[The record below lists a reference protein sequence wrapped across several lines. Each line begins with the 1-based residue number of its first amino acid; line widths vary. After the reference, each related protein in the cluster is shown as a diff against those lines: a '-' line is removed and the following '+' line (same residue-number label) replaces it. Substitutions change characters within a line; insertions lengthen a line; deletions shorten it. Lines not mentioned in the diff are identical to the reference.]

1 MLLHLW
7 ELPQMGQEDSGMID
21 LYTTYTLVVIALV
34 LCIIL
39 ALIRVFRGPTAPDRV
54 VGVDT
59 INTMVIVG
67 MVAYGAAFQEV
78 IYIDVAIVYAL
89 LSFISTLFIAKY
101 LEGGEF

>member
-1 MLLHLW
+1 
-7 ELPQMGQEDSGMID
+7 MID
-21 LYTTYTLVVIALV
+21 LNTTFLAVVIALS
-34 LCIIL
+34 LCVIL
-39 ALIRVFRGPTAPDRV
+39 ALIRVMLGPTAPDRV

-59 INTMVIVG
+59 INTIVIVG
-67 MVAYGAAFQEV
+67 MVAFGVAYQEV